1 MAGFI
6 ECKGEN
12 GEIIEVDIE
21 ENRTVRLETLRSLFG
36 AEVSALTY
44 TNPMSGR
51 ERVVRVADNK
61 LLEPKDGWEF
71 EDRIYSISFG
81 FQCPSVTKPVRD
93 SVVPGPISA
102 NKVTP
107 FTRKVLAHPL
117 IKKENDTMVDDY
129 IDLENVEGMI
139 TGTVAAFSINFNIV
153 HKILQSQNQ
162 TSKLLPLNCPKSRL
176 LL

>member
-21 ENRTVRLETLRSLFG
+21 ENRTVSLETLRSLFG

-71 EDRIYSISFG
+71 EDRI
-81 FQCPSVTKPVRD
+81 
-93 SVVPGPISA
+93 
-102 NKVTP
+102 
-107 FTRKVLAHPL
+107 
-117 IKKENDTMVDDY
+117 
-129 IDLENVEGMI
+129 
-139 TGTVAAFSINFNIV
+139 FNIFW
-153 HKILQSQNQ
+153 IPMSLGPQNQ
-162 TSKLLPLNCPKSRL
+162 SKTQLCPYLQIR
-176 LL
+176 